1 MDFLLGSL
9 RVVDFILLQ
18 RTLTRST
25 CVCNLLAQ
33 HLENELEHREFILAG
48 LSSGW
53 FWGLVDNFGKH
64 WMRN

>member
-33 HLENELEHREFILAG
+33 HLENELEHRVHLGRPVFWLVLGAG
-48 LSSGW
+48 
-53 FWGLVDNFGKH
+53 
-64 WMRN
+64 